1 MSQYPVSI
9 VCSLHEPPYT
19 QVKGSGSLGT
29 LDWLSQRLTPLTAPL
44 LPPLP
49 FPRVLLR
56 TCVAEYTH
64 LHAPCVRTK
73 CVAGATSYLST
84 VTLVC
89 VSYRLRWLVSCVS
102 SSVPMGYLRA
112 LAYRVLCCSRRPTA
126 TCFMLCCLL
135 LCPVRFCMLVRCYRY
150 VCDCV
155 LFRRLRR
162 SSTLLPRS
170 S

>member
-56 TCVAEYTH
+56 TCVAEYT
-64 LHAPCVRTK
+64 APCVRIHM
-73 CVAGATSYLST
+73 
-84 VTLVC
+84 
-89 VSYRLRWLVSCVS
+89 R
-102 SSVPMGYLRA
+102 
-112 LAYRVLCCSRRPTA
+112 SRRD
-126 TCFMLCCLL
+126 LL
-135 LCPVRFCMLVRCYRY
+135 LVYCY
-150 VCDCV
+150 V
-155 LFRRLRR
+155 RRLV
-162 SSTLLPRS
+162 
-170 S
+170 